1 VIILEDHN
9 LQQSR
14 NPEGGAVKPLTIVGV
29 DPGLTVG
36 LAVLDLEG
44 RLLYLGSMKE
54 ASRSSVIEEI
64 IKYGKP
70 IVVASDVYPPPG
82 AVKKIA
88 SMLNAKLYTPDRVL
102 TVSFKNE
109 LVSEFLRESENAP
122 ENSHERDALAAA
134 LRAYR
139 HYEKKLRQVER
150 KVEEAGLKAG
160 ETLAVKGLVIMG
172 KPVSEAI
179 RSLKETEKPDKTVSG
194 TMKEFSE
201 TEISEFSP
209 EDEKSQRDFEKLR
222 RALRTQRSKVR
233 HQRLTI
239 EKLKRERGSLK
250 RRIRELEEEKSRLE
264 SKLER
269 LQYEYSRD
277 LLLNRELSHKLKV
290 IEKLQKKYTRER
302 ERRKALQRDLDS
314 LLQIR
319 DMESS
324 GKTTPVKIIDSFTR
338 EGIRSAC
345 SRWKIKRGD
354 VLLLRSSEGGGS
366 QTARILRDLEPCAI
380 ITEDRM
386 SHQALEVFE
395 EAEVP
400 VISRESL
407 DIQIHDDFGS
417 VKTQDLNREIKRWKH
432 RLNEKRKKRE
442 EEELLRVITEY
453 RAQRRRN
460 H

>member
-1 VIILEDHN
+1 M
-9 LQQSR
+9 QQNK
-14 NPEGGAVKPLTIVGV
+14 NPDRGAAKPLTIVGV

-54 ASRSSVIEEI
+54 ASRSSIIEEI
-64 IKYGKP
+64 IKHGKP
-70 IVVASDVYPPPG
+70 IIVASDVYPPPG
-82 AVKKIA
+82 AVKRIA
-88 SMLNAKLYTPDRVL
+88 SMLNAKLYTPEKVL

-109 LVSEFLRESENAP
+109 LVSEFLRESENSP

-139 HYEKKLRQVER
+139 HYEKKLRQIER
-150 KVEEAGLKAG
+150 KVEEAGLTAG
-160 ETLAVKGLVIMG
+160 ETLEVKGLVIMG
-172 KPVSEAI
+172 KPAAEAI
-179 RSLKETEKPDKTVSG
+179 RSLKELEEADKISSG
-194 TMKEFSE
+194 PMEGGYEAESFEFSA
-201 TEISEFSP
+201 
-209 EDEKSQRDFEKLR
+209 EDEKSHGDVEKLR
-222 RALRTQRSKVR
+222 RTIRTQRSTIR

-239 EKLKRERGSLK
+239 EKLKREGRSLK
-250 RRIRELEEEKSRLE
+250 ERISKLEKEKSKLE

-290 IEKLQKKYTRER
+290 IEKLQRKYTKER
-302 ERRKALQRDLDS
+302 ERREALERDLDS
-314 LLQIR
+314 LLQIK
-319 DMESS
+319 DMESLENTS
-324 GKTTPVKIIDSFTR
+324 PVKIIDSFTR

-366 QTARILRDLEPCAI
+366 QTARILMDLKPCAI

-417 VKTQDLNREIKRWKH
+417 VKTQDLNREIKKWKH

-442 EEELLRVITEY
+442 EEDLLRVITEY

>member
-1 VIILEDHN
+1 M
-9 LQQSR
+9 
-14 NPEGGAVKPLTIVGV
+14 KPLTIVGV

-36 LAVLDLEG
+36 LAALDLEG
-44 RLLYLGSMKE
+44 KLLYLGSMKE
-54 ASRSSVIEEI
+54 ASRSTIIEEI

-70 IVVASDVYPPPG
+70 ILVASDVYPPPG
-82 AVKKIA
+82 AVKRIA
-88 SMLNAKLYTPDRVL
+88 SMLNAKLYTPDKVL

-134 LRAYR
+134 LRAYK
-139 HYEKKLRQVER
+139 HYEKKLRQIDR
-150 KVEEAGLKAG
+150 KVEEAGLTPG
-160 ETLAVKGLVIMG
+160 ETLEVKGLVVMG
-172 KPVSEAI
+172 KPVAEAI
-179 RSLKETEKPDKTVSG
+179 RSLKEMENLSKTS
-194 TMKEFSE
+194 SE
-201 TEISEFSP
+201 TIGLNGKEISKFSV
-209 EDEKSQRDFEKLR
+209 EDEKSQGGIEKLR
-222 RALRTQRSKVR
+222 RTIKTQRSKVR
-233 HQRLTI
+233 RQSLTI
-239 EKLKRERGSLK
+239 EKLKRERDSLK
-250 RRIRELEEEKSRLE
+250 RRIRKLEEEKSRLE

-290 IEKLQKKYTRER
+290 IEKLQRKYTRER
-302 ERRKALQRDLDS
+302 ERREALERDLDS
-314 LLQIR
+314 LLQIK

-324 GKTTPVKIIDSFTR
+324 ENTRPVKIIDSFTR

-345 SRWKIKRGD
+345 SRWKIKMGD

-366 QTARILRDLEPCAI
+366 QTARLLKDLNPCAI

-386 SHQALEVFE
+386 SHQAIEVFE

-400 VISRESL
+400 VIPRGSL

-417 VKTQDLNREIKRWKH
+417 VKTQDLNREIKKWKH